1 MLTKGT
7 ILALLVSILLLGSW
21 IQGQQTTGLA
31 GDKKDEIAV
40 LRYQVTLLE
49 RRVSCLER
57 RLHDMTQPR
66 MMPLQR

>member
-40 LRYQVTLLE
+40 LRDRSLSWNGE
-49 RRVSCLER
+49 
-57 RLHDMTQPR
+57 
-66 MMPLQR
+66 